1 MAYTYAKLLEQKD
14 VFTEKKVSTPTV
26 NVRKAT
32 MPFFYCF
39 WDTNM
44 AEVSSCKNALFKTQ
58 ETFNRILW

>member
-1 MAYTYAKLLEQKD
+1 M
-14 VFTEKKVSTPTV
+14 VM
-26 NVRKAT
+26 KAT